1 MNDTLYQ
8 DIEIYILEHQ
18 YEAFECMMLASPIED
33 ILEEQEETF
42 SEMVIRIIDESHLK
56 DADVYKKANIDRK
69 LYSKIRSNKDYNPSK
84 QTAIAL
90 GIALQLPLD
99 VFDDL
104 LEKAGFTLSHSNKRD
119 LIVEYFITNGNYDLS
134 IINEALLEFKQ
145 KPIRI

>member
-1 MNDTLYQ
+1 MNSTLYT
-8 DIEIYILEHQ
+8 EIQEYLQQHLE
-18 YEAFECMMLASPIED
+18 EGCELMMLASPIED

-69 LYSKIRSNKDYNPSK
+69 LFSKIRSNKDYNPSK

-90 GIALQLPLD
+90 AIALQLPLD
-99 VFDDL
+99 EFDDL
-104 LEKAGFTLSHSNKRD
+104 LDKAGFTLSHSNKRD
-119 LIVEYFITNGNYDLS
+119 LIVEYFINKGNYDLS
-134 IINEALLEFKQ
+134 AINEALLEFKQ